1 MGILRESI
9 TSARQSIGAISKS
22 EIEKAKEKLA
32 KAMDEKN
39 YYKKQIDKRV
49 DCREDNLI
57 TIDKLQ
63 EDLNGLEMRLAEAKA
78 KSFQDDI

>member
-1 MGILRESI
+1 MGVLRESI

-32 KAMDEKN
+32 KAQDEKN

-78 KSFQDDI
+78 KSFMEDA

>member
-39 YYKKQIDKRV
+39 YYKK
-49 DCREDNLI
+49 
-57 TIDKLQ
+57 
-63 EDLNGLEMRLAEAKA
+63 
-78 KSFQDDI
+78 